1 MHRIKI
7 IITSV
12 ALITLCISKVYSQSG
27 TATVRGF
34 VYEKSSGEP
43 LPFTNVYLHK
53 TSYGAATD
61 ENGFFTISKI
71 RPGDYILNVQALGFD
86 SIGISISLKSG
97 DIITKK
103 LYVAKKAVEL
113 SNIEISAEKEERKT
127 EVKMSVTKVTPKDIE
142 QLPSIGGQADL
153 AQYLQVLPGVVSTG
167 DQGGQLYI
175 RGGTP
180 IQNMVLLDGMII
192 YNPFHSI
199 GLFSVFDTDIISSAD
214 IYTGGYNSEYGGR
227 ISSVMDIRTKDG
239 NKKRNAGTI
248 GVNPFMSKVLLEGPI
263 KEAKTEGDGTSSYII
278 SAKHSYLDQSS
289 QSLYS
294 YINEDGLPYTF
305 TDLYGKISL
314 NSDNGSKLNLFGFNF
329 KDQVKYANVSD
340 LHWNSG
346 GLGSSFILIPSSSNV
361 FLTGGFAYSSYEISL
376 QEGDDKPRFSSID
389 GFNVNLGFKNFIGKD
404 YLHYGIELLGFKT
417 NFEFFNISNLKIEQV
432 ENTTEIAAFAKYRYV
447 GDRFVI
453 EPGLRFHYYASLND
467 PSFEPRLGAKYN
479 VNESVRI
486 KLAAGF
492 YSQNLLSSVS
502 DRDVVNLFY
511 GFLSGPDNLPKTFD
525 GEKVN
530 TRLQKAK
537 HILLGAEIDLIE
549 NVLVN
554 IEGYYK
560 FFNQLSNIN
569 RDKIYPDNAA
579 NADIPDVEKKDFI
592 IERGN
597 ATGLDL
603 SVKYNNG
610 PISVWAVYS
619 LSYVDRYDGIRTY
632 TPHFDRRHNINF
644 VGSYVFGKNKL
655 WQLDARWNFGT
666 GFPFTETSGFYE
678 YLNFGDGI
686 TTNYETANGSLGT
699 LFGELNKGQ
708 LPAYHRL
715 DIAVKRN
722 FPLSERANLEVIGS
736 VINAYNQDNIFYFD
750 RIRYERVDQLPV
762 IPAIG
767 INLTW

>member
-1 MHRIKI
+1 MRKLQ
-7 IITSV
+7 S
-12 ALITLCISKVYSQSG
+12 TLVFVFILLMCSSAVLAQSG

-34 VYEKSSGEP
+34 VYEKASGEP
-43 LPFTNVYLHK
+43 LPFTNVYLAK
-53 TSYGAATD
+53 TTYGAATD
-61 ENGFFTISKI
+61 EHGFFNISKI

-86 SIGISISLKSG
+86 SIGVALSLKSG
-97 DIITKK
+97 DIVTQK
-103 LYVAKKAVEL
+103 LYVQKRAVEL
-113 SNIEISAEKEERKT
+113 GNIEISAEKQERQS

-180 IQNMVLLDGMII
+180 IQNMVLLDGMIV

-199 GLFSVFDTDIISSAD
+199 GLFSVFDTDIISTAD
-214 IYTGGYNSEYGGR
+214 VYTGGYNSEYGGR

-239 NKKRNAGTI
+239 NKKRNTGNL
-248 GVNPFMSKVLLEGPI
+248 GVNPFLSKVLLEGPI
-263 KEAKTEGDGTSSYII
+263 KKAKTDGDGTSSYII

-289 QSLYS
+289 KSLYS
-294 YINEDGLPYTF
+294 YISDEGLPYSF
-305 TDLYGKISL
+305 TDFYGKISL

-329 KDQVKYANVSD
+329 KDKVQYANVSD
-340 LHWNSG
+340 LNWNSSG
-346 GLGSSFILIPSSSNV
+346 FGSSFILIPASSNV
-361 FLTGGFAYSSYEISL
+361 FLTGGFAYSTYDITL

-389 GFNVNLGFKNFIGKD
+389 GFNVNIGFKNFIGKD

-447 GDRFVI
+447 HEKIVL

-479 VNESVRI
+479 INESVRI
-486 KLAAGF
+486 KLAAGM

-511 GFLSGPDNLPKTFD
+511 GFLSGPDNLPKEFD
-525 GEKVN
+525 DEKVN
-530 TRLQKAK
+530 TRLQKSQ
-537 HILLGAEIDLIE
+537 HLLLGAEVDVFE
-549 NVLVN
+549 NVVVN

-560 FFNQLSNIN
+560 FFKQLSNLN

-579 NADIPDVEKKDFI
+579 NANIEDVLKKDFI

-603 SVKYNNG
+603 SLKYSKG
-610 PISVWAVYS
+610 PINLWTVYS

-632 TPHFDRRHNINF
+632 TPHFDRRHNVNF
-644 VGSYVFGKNKL
+644 VGSYTFGKSKL
-655 WQLDARWNFGT
+655 WHLDARWNFGT
-666 GFPFTETSGFYE
+666 GFPFTETTGFYE
-678 YLNFGDGI
+678 YLNFEDGI
-686 TTNYETANGSLGT
+686 TTDYETANGTLGT
-699 LFGELNKGQ
+699 LFGELNNGK

-715 DIAVKRN
+715 DIAVKRT
-722 FPLSERANLEVIGS
+722 FVLGEHSNLEIIGS
-736 VINAYNQDNIFYFD
+736 IINAYNHGNIFYFD
-750 RIRYERVDQLPV
+750 RIRYERVDQLPI

-767 INLTW
+767 VNLTW